1 MLKYSEL
8 RGQMAAL
15 EEKYFQ
21 DFTLQNKSLL
31 SKIAGV
37 TYADGTSS
45 EDDDFTLH
53 LNLDKWLVIYETGK
67 YKFPRETILGE
78 CNPRTKTIVIKP
90 GLSKFEQRNVIL
102 HEIIHA
108 YEHLLGKRLSQFFV
122 LFLYDKLLKKLG
134 HAKLW
139 RKIYLDGHI
148 YAKVDQHPPLFL
160 LKSLELDLATKQPLG
175 TIFAYG
181 RKEYFEES

>member
-1 MLKYSEL
+1 MIKYQQL

-21 DFTLQNKSLL
+21 DFTFQNKSLL

-37 TYADGTSS
+37 VYADGTSS
-45 EDDDFTLH
+45 EDDDFTLFH
-53 LNLDKWLVIYETGK
+53 NLDKWLVVYAEGK
-67 YKFPRETILGE
+67 YKFANVNYEGE
-78 CNPRTKTIVIKP
+78 CRSKTQTIVVKP
-90 GLSKFEQRNVIL
+90 GLSKVEERNTIL
-102 HEIIHA
+102 HEMIHA
-108 YEHLLGKRLSQFFV
+108 HEYLLGERLRQFFI

-160 LKSLELDLATKQPLG
+160 LKSLELDLATRQPLG
-175 TIFAYG
+175 TIFVYG
-181 RKEYFEES
+181 RKEYFGKS